1 MSRHQTRVESTRC
14 PATCA
19 KYSRAVDNLLTPP
32 ADSMKSLVVP
42 SRCERR
48 EHAGTRLVTLG
59 SRKATFPDS
68 DNERSLQIYRA
79 FYTMM
84 LYFRSCNFVQKI
96 ESQTVFGESGLLHQ
110 PMPELDPV
118 GFSQNAFKYRLL
130 DALTVVLAGLRHPA
144 EPSPSRSCFRGH
156 VVSHNYEHSSTSTH
170 TAHKTQSLPESPERE
185 FSPGDAAVGPH
196 A

>member
-1 MSRHQTRVESTRC
+1 MELHQTRLESTCC

-19 KYSRAVDNLLTPP
+19 KYGRAADNSLTPP
-32 ADSMKSLVVP
+32 AGSPKSLVVP

-59 SRKATFPDS
+59 SRKATLPDS

-84 LYFRSCNFVQKI
+84 LYFRSCYSVQEI
-96 ESQTVFGESGLLHQ
+96 ESEAVFRESGLLQQ
-110 PMPELDPV
+110 PMLELNPV
-118 GFSQNAFKYRLL
+118 GFSQNAFKYRFL
-130 DALTVVLAGLRHPA
+130 DALSIVLARLRHPA
-144 EPSPSRSCFRGH
+144 KSSPPRFCFRGY
-156 VVSHNYEHSSTSTH
+156 VVSHDYEHFSTSAH
-170 TAHKTQSLPESPERE
+170 RGHKTQSLPESPERE
-185 FSPGDAAVGPH
+185 FSPGDAAAGRR